1 VCAGCHSAGDKGGK
15 AAVEMRGLIDSLAGE
30 SDKARAILLQAE
42 RAGMEVSQAQFD
54 LNGAKDAVVK
64 ARAAIHAFTVQAVKK
79 EIEPGLQIGAKAY
92 ARGVRA
98 LDELQ
103 FRRKGLAVSLVII
116 VALIAGLVFKIREL
130 DRRRASERDNG

>member
-1 VCAGCHSAGDKGGK
+1 
-15 AAVEMRGLIDSLAGE
+15 
-30 SDKARAILLQAE
+30 
-42 RAGMEVSQAQFD
+42 MEVSQAQFE

-79 EIEPGLQIGAKAY
+79 EIEPGLQTGAKAY

-98 LDELQ
+98 LEELQ

-130 DRRRASERDNG
+130 DRRRASETDNA